1 MRRVDSLEK
10 TLSELRELVM
20 DREAWRAAI
29 RVGHNWA
36 TELNFP
42 YHRREVMVLLTVW
55 GCNPIMCSKSK
66 QRKPFFSLKK
76 TKQKKTVCLKKC
88 LNYSQVKLITFFPQK
103 SLSKINTPGKCIY
116 FNLLAS
122 HILDTLLVFHIQRHF
137 KNTVSGVL
145 YSAFYHNSFF
155 FSFNIH
161 TTCTSFLG
169 LL

>member
-1 MRRVDSLEK
+1 
-10 TLSELRELVM
+10 
-20 DREAWRAAI
+20 
-29 RVGHNWA
+29 
-36 TELNFP
+36 
-42 YHRREVMVLLTVW
+42 MVLLTVW

-155 FSFNIH
+155 FHLTFIPLVPVS
-161 TTCTSFLG
+161 LG
-169 LL
+169 CCNKESQTGWGETGKCIPSLFQRLEV